1 MICKNGN
8 ICHIDN
14 EINMKKIILTALI
27 FSGLLFQSLLLA
39 QTAPEADFSANA
51 NGADVRFKALLP
63 PLPPPVPGGKAPFY
77 TYFWEFGD
85 HYSSTLES
93 PVHRYEEQGEYTA
106 VLTATL
112 HYDDGKPLKK
122 KKKKVIAAQA
132 GQGGQPVRT
141 ALADNQKVIG
151 LQAVREPRPGEEF
164 TMTLSYQNGSKVPT
178 DGQLYL
184 FFNEKA
190 FKTPHFKFQEAR
202 THFGETVEN
211 VLSSVTPPG
220 PSSMNS
226 DWWMN
231 PIYPHTGVS
240 APESPC
246 PPGLMADEWIQ
257 AARRQYRSEQV
268 WRFNDLNP
276 GALRNLFITL
286 DALPTMLKDTN
297 AVIHL
302 TAMFVPSVPQVA
314 PEKITLEIEIVAS
327 HDPNL
332 IAVSDHRANYRYI
345 KDTDLRYKVRFQNNG
360 EGPAKTIQLR
370 VDVPKSL
377 NVKNMQPLNWY
388 PKCPLCPPQG
398 PNIQCLDTSLSKRAI
413 VFTFYGVYLP
423 GSRQKG
429 VADYDSTKGF
439 VQYRVALDADSPKR
453 AFSSRANIIFDKNPP
468 VVTNFT
474 KTRFKPGIS
483 PGIKL
488 GYAFLGT
495 TDVLSGQ
502 DRYFFMGASLA
513 PYKSWRIYPQIEAFI
528 GIQGRSAYGS
538 DELVPTEIKQD
549 KEGRIV
555 DTVFSGAQGTPPIR
569 GVFRRFNNSAI
580 AESKKGE
587 QGFIALELPLSLRK
601 SLARWIGVGAG
612 LSPRLILIN
621 GTEAI
626 RQVETTTLLYRRIE
640 PQTTPPVEITVPRG
654 QRPLKEVVTPYRT
667 TRIEY
672 SVFGDIQLGAVRAG
686 PSISVRGGT
695 LLDQNWKPTNPFAQ
709 VLLEFKF

>member
-1 MICKNGN
+1 
-8 ICHIDN
+8 
-14 EINMKKIILTALI
+14 MKKNILIALLL
-27 FSGLLFQSLLLA
+27 SGLLVRSLLLA
-39 QTAPEADFSANA
+39 QTVPETDFLATVK
-51 NGADVRFKALLP
+51 GAQVHFKALLP
-63 PLPPPVPGGKAPFY
+63 PLPAPVPGGKAPFY

-93 PVHRYEEQGEYTA
+93 PVHSYKEAGEYTA
-106 VLTATL
+106 VLTVTL

-122 KKKKVIAAQA
+122 KKKKVVTAQA
-132 GQGGQPVRT
+132 GYPEQTLRT
-141 ALADNQKVIG
+141 AFADNRKVIG
-151 LQAVREPRPGEEF
+151 LQAVREPRPGEEM
-164 TMTLSYQNGSKVPT
+164 TLTLSYQNSAKVPT
-178 DGQLYL
+178 DGQLYF

-190 FKTPHFKFQEAR
+190 FKTPHFTFQEAR

-211 VLSSVTPPG
+211 VLSSLTLPA
-220 PSSMNS
+220 PSYI
-226 DWWMN
+226 DPYWWLSSF
-231 PIYPHTGVS
+231 YPHTGAS
-240 APESPC
+240 TASLPDEL
-246 PPGLMADEWIQ
+246 PPGPMADQWIQ
-257 AARRQYRSEQV
+257 EARRDYRLEQV
-268 WRFNDLNP
+268 WRFRELMP
-276 GALRNLFITL
+276 GARRNLFITL

-302 TAMFVPSVPQVA
+302 TAMFVPSAPQVA

-332 IAVSDHRANYRYI
+332 IAVSDHRTNYRHI
-345 KDTDLRYKVRFQNNG
+345 RDTDLRYKVRFQNNG

-398 PNIQCLDTSLSKRAI
+398 PNIQCLDTTLSKGAI

-483 PGIKL
+483 PGIKM
-488 GYAFLGT
+488 GYTFLGT
-495 TDVLSGQ
+495 TDAVSGK
-502 DRYFFMGASLA
+502 DRYFFMGASLS
-513 PYKSWRIYPQIEAFI
+513 PYKSWRVYPQIEAFV
-528 GIQGRSAYGS
+528 GIQGRNAYGS
-538 DELVPTEIKQD
+538 DELVTTEI
-549 KEGRIV
+549 RT
-555 DTVFSGAQGTPPIR
+555 DTKGQIRDTMFTGAQGVPIR
-569 GVFRRFNNSAI
+569 GVFQRFSNSTI
-580 AESKKGE
+580 AASVKGE

-601 SLARWIGVGAG
+601 SIARWIGVGLG
-612 LSPRLILIN
+612 VSPRLILIN
-621 GTEAI
+621 GTETI
-626 RQVETTTLLYRRIE
+626 RQIETTTLLYRRIE
-640 PQTTPPVEITVPRG
+640 PQTTPPLEIIVPRG
-654 QRPLKEVVTPYRT
+654 QRTLKEATAPYRE

-695 LLDQNWKPTNPFAQ
+695 LLDQAWKPTNPFAQ
-709 VLLEFKF
+709 VLFEFKF